1 VQNGE
6 GVVELRPCSD
16 PAHGPLCGR
25 IVWLRDAR
33 NPDGSKTSSVDD
45 VTDVLNAD
53 PTLRQRKLLGMFG
66 MYDFRYGPE
75 PNSFEGGFIYDPQK
89 GQTYR
94 ATVRLLPD
102 DKLYLHGYVGFSASG
117 RRSGRGHPNARSC
130 RSHGVSRT
138 TRARIGLGRGRAIAP
153 RVRAG
158 SSTHP
163 SDT

>member
-1 VQNGE
+1 MRLWSAGVAALVALSAGATDAQSSPSSIYGKWVVPGGS
-6 GVVELRPCSD
+6 GVVELSPCQDS
-16 PAHGPLCGR
+16 ARGPLCGR

-33 NPDGSKTSSVDD
+33 NPDGTKTASVDD

-66 MYDFRYGPE
+66 MYGFHYGPE

-102 DKLYLHGYVGFSASG
+102 DKLYLRGYVGFSALG
-117 RRSGRGHPNARSC
+117 
-130 RSHGVSRT
+130 RT
-138 TRARIGLGRGRAIAP
+138 TIWS
-153 RVRAG
+153 RVPE
-158 SSTHP
+158 H
-163 SDT
+163 